1 MDFQIHALPTNA
13 FASLFALSDAQLA
26 EHGAR
31 RVVADEPGAY
41 PCRVSLA
48 DADVGDELIL
58 TNYSHLD
65 EHSPYRASHAIY
77 VRKDVTRAV
86 PDPGDVPEVLAKR
99 LLSVR
104 AFTSGHMM
112 ALADV
117 VDGSALAESLRS
129 MFADPAVDYVH
140 IHNAKQGCFAAKA
153 TRAHQNYTRA
163 HQN

>member
-1 MDFQIHALPTNA
+1 MDFQIHALAPDA

-31 RVVADEPGAY
+31 RVVADEPGAF
-41 PCRVSLA
+41 PCRVSLV

-65 EHSPYRASHAIY
+65 ERSPYDASHAIY
-77 VRKDVTRAV
+77 VRKDVEQAV
-86 PDPGDVPEVLAKR
+86 PEPGGVPEVLAKR

-104 AFTSGHMM
+104 AFARDHMM
-112 ALADV
+112 THADV
-117 VDGSALAESLRS
+117 VDGGALADCLRN

-153 TRAHQNYTRA
+153 ARAVQD
-163 HQN
+163 

>member
-1 MDFQIHALPTNA
+1 MDFQIHALSPAA
-13 FASLFALSDAQLA
+13 FASFFALSDAQLA

-31 RVVADEPGAY
+31 RVVADEPGSF

-48 DADVGDELIL
+48 DAEVGDDLIL

-86 PDPGDVPEVLAKR
+86 PKPGDVPAVLAKR

-104 AFTSGHMM
+104 AFARDHMM
-112 ALADV
+112 THADV
-117 VDGSALAESLRS
+117 VDGGVLADSLRN
-129 MFADPAVDYVH
+129 MFADLAVDYVH

-153 TRAHQNYTRA
+153 TRAVQD
-163 HQN
+163 